1 MYKAFVKPKRDDD
14 DDHDER
20 ALASDSAG
28 TVYATQYGFGVRM
41 VLGKVIRRLF
51 QMTRGTKWF
60 ATTLGW
66 CGLNSEFDSNASFAL
81 PGTKFLVPAS
91 QILAEARQFV

>member
-1 MYKAFVKPKRDDD
+1 MYKAFVKPKGDDD

-66 CGLNSEFDSNASFAL
+66 CELNSEFDSNAL

-91 QILAEARQFV
+91 QMLAEARQFV